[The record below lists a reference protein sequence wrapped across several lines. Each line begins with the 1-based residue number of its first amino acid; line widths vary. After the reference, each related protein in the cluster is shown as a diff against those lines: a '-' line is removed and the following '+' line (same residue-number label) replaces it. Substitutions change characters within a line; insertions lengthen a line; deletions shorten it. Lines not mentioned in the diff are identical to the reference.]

1 MASVGRP
8 AEEVG
13 LGALMAT
20 SPESRVH
27 MSVAAETAFLLG
39 LVALLTSPFSALFA
53 ITVLLS
59 VVAVCFGVV
68 GMITTREPELAGS
81 ALAPLGLFGG
91 LVALLLVGLRYV
103 GLDTAFGDDAVPWVW
118 DRLQQLNG
126 MLPQP

>member
-13 LGALMAT
+13 LGALMAS

-27 MSVAAETAFLLG
+27 MSVAAEAAFLLG
-39 LVALLTSPFSALFA
+39 LSALLTAPFSALFA
-53 ITVLLS
+53 ITVALALAAGS
-59 VVAVCFGVV
+59 FAVV

-91 LVALLLVGLRYV
+91 LVALLLVGLRYF
-103 GLDTAFGDDAVPWVW
+103 GLDTAFGDELAPWFW
-118 DRLQQLNG
+118 DRLQQWNSR
-126 MLPQP
+126 LPQP